1 MNAGF
6 GRLHWI
12 ALIMNRRGRACEII
26 DFVDLN
32 VERECDV
39 VPRQFE
45 MLVIEQLLNILAS
58 AGEKVIGAENV
69 PAIRK
74 KPFAKM
80 RAKESCAPGHQ
91 NPLLQMH
98 EIPDLFSAT
107 SIKSA
112 E

>member
-1 MNAGF
+1 
-6 GRLHWI
+6 
-12 ALIMNRRGRACEII
+12 MNRRGRACEII